1 MPAKSKAQ
9 QRFMGM
15 VHSTQ
20 KGGKAASPE
29 VAKVAKNMKKK
40 DAKDFASTAHK
51 GLPGHVDEKK
61 EPRAGHLQLTTPET
75 HQLKVARQ
83 TLKMADTFVGV
94 MGGPSKAEARE
105 IIKKL
110 TGKSVKE
117 QKIREYVRK
126 AVREALTEARQQPWR
141 LEWFDKKDKKWHSQ
155 GFDSKSRASEE
166 SDTTFDRLKA
176 AGDKNPSVSYQRT
189 MSEAARDE
197 EDLIERKKTG
207 HGRRKIGSKKRR
219 AIKKRRDARKL
230 RR

>member
-1 MPAKSKAQ
+1 MPAKSKSQ

-15 VHSTQ
+15 VHSAQ

-40 DAKDFASTAHK
+40 DAKDFASTSHK

-126 AVREALTEARQQPWR
+126 AVREALIEAKGLAAPDFETEV
-141 LEWFDKKDKKWHSQ
+141 EID
-155 GFDSKSRASEE
+155 
-166 SDTTFDRLKA
+166 
-176 AGDKNPSVSYQRT
+176 
-189 MSEAARDE
+189 
-197 EDLIERKKTG
+197 ERKKTG

>member
-15 VHSTQ
+15 VHSAQ

-29 VAKVAKNMKKK
+29 VAKTAKSIKKK
-40 DAKDFASTAHK
+40 DAKDFASTSHK
-51 GLPGHVDEKK
+51 GLPGHVDES
-61 EPRAGHLQLTTPET
+61 QLSVPEK

-83 TLKMADTFVGV
+83 TLKMNDTMAGV
-94 MGGPSKAEARE
+94 MGGPSKAEARK

-117 QKIREYVRK
+117 QKLREYIREAVRK
-126 AVREALTEARQQPWR
+126 ALTEA
-141 LEWFDKKDKKWHSQ
+141 H
-155 GFDSKSRASEE
+155 
-166 SDTTFDRLKA
+166 
-176 AGDKNPSVSYQRT
+176 
-189 MSEAARDE
+189 DE
-197 EDLIERKKTG
+197 EDLIEAKKKG